1 MNFRSFKNRWIFR
14 FQLNYG
20 KILYNLKFKNKFSK
34 ATNFL
39 IFHQGRCGSTL
50 LEKLLKTNNNIKTFS
65 EIYSRSYIPMDSNIE
80 NMINYLSSTSNAKYN
95 LYELK
100 YGIENHL
107 SFSLNRSLI
116 NLIKKNKVKVILLI
130 RKNSIEQAKSTIYSH
145 FLNDKFHF
153 KKQDYPINKIVRVK
167 SPFLLGGK
175 FYMNIEEVA
184 NYIDKQTL
192 LFKKYLDIHKVK
204 YKIITYE
211 EIINNR
217 ESFKNKV
224 SEILN
229 YSNLQISNKIE
240 TIKTPINYSKNLI
253 ID

>member
-1 MNFRSFKNRWIFR
+1 MNFRSLKNRWLFR

-20 KILYNLKFKNKFSK
+20 QILHNIKFKNKFCKS
-34 ATNFL
+34 NNYL

-50 LEKLLKTNNNIKTFS
+50 LEKLLKINDSIKTFS

-80 NMINYLSSTSNAKYN
+80 KMINYLSSTSNAKYN
-95 LYELK
+95 LYEIK

-107 SFSLNRSLI
+107 SFSFNRSLI
-116 NLIKKNKVKVILLI
+116 NLIKKNNVKLILLI

-153 KKQDYPINKIVRVK
+153 KKQDSPINKIVRVK

-184 NYIDKQTL
+184 NYIEKQTNI
-192 LFKKYLDIHKVK
+192 FKKYLDI
-204 YKIITYE
+204 YKIKY
-211 EIINNR
+211 
-217 ESFKNKV
+217 
-224 SEILN
+224 
-229 YSNLQISNKIE
+229 
-240 TIKTPINYSKNLI
+240 
-253 ID
+253 